1 MLSERHEIIEFPV
14 TIPIKVF
21 IHKLGSVT
29 KHWHNSLELLMVL
42 RGTIHITVDE
52 EEFTLSDDDII
63 LINSNSI
70 HEINSDGAVL
80 IALQIKLS
88 MFDKFQTD
96 LDSLIFDCNS
106 TRDDNFER
114 YNNIRFA
121 IASLIHNNAYRS
133 EGTDY
138 KNYSLSYYLVG
149 QLLDNFKLTA
159 SESLKSQQKYMDR
172 LKKII
177 TYINE
182 HYAENFSLN
191 TLAEHTGLSAPY
203 LSSFFESHM
212 GITFSKYYTK
222 LKLEHAASDLLSS
235 RDPIETVAVRNGFTE
250 SHSFVRAFKKEYG
263 ITPGAYRK
271 QQVSSG
277 KGNQPANDINYL
289 LIEPSNYLKNLTKY
303 LGSGPQ
309 YTLRPSS
316 SVNLHL
322 KTGQISVQNSICP
335 LRHTFKKFITVGCA
349 HDLLR
354 SDIQEMLKDIQKNI
368 GYEYIKF
375 HGILGD
381 DMMVVSRNE
390 KGLSFHYTLVD
401 QALDFLLSVGLKPL
415 IQFSFMPREL
425 AANPGKT
432 VFFVPYIT
440 SPPSKMEEWNLL
452 IEDMT
457 RHLIS
462 RYGLEEV
469 KSWLF
474 TLWNEPVT
482 GKKMFGFGD
491 DHLFFR
497 FYKNTY
503 DTVKNVCPELLFGTP
518 SLLYQENLGTEDWIR
533 RFFTWCCGHGCRPDF
548 LNIHYYSDII
558 PPSED
563 NFFLK
568 EAKSS
573 SFPKAADDFG
583 LFIGSLKRIF
593 RSLRADDL
601 PVYLTEWNFTMSH
614 RNLINDTSFKT
625 CYIMKNLL
633 KNYDRLDSFGYW
645 SLTDLIGE
653 NPLPEKLFHGGLG
666 IYTINGLRKGVFYA
680 FCFANMLGD
689 TLINAGEGYFI
700 TRKGRTYQII
710 TYHYIHYGDL
720 FAAGELFDI
729 TETNRYSAFDM
740 SKNLSVSLQLTDIE
754 NGDYVVVEYF
764 VNRHHGNAFDLWLQ
778 TGAAPLRT
786 KETEILRMQ
795 CVPGLYQSRL
805 YAENHT
811 LTYQAELEPLEIRF
825 AEIRPLE

>member
-14 TIPIKVF
+14 TIPLKVF

-42 RGTIHITVDE
+42 RGTIHISIDE
-52 EEFTLSDDDII
+52 EDFILSDDDII

-70 HEINSDGAVL
+70 HEIHSDGAVL

-96 LDSLIFDCNS
+96 LGALIFDCNS
-106 TRDDNFER
+106 TKDDDFER
-114 YNNIRFA
+114 YNSLRFA

-133 EGTDY
+133 DGTDY
-138 KNYSLSYYLVG
+138 MNYSLSYFLVG
-149 QLLDNFKLTA
+149 QLLDHFKLTV
-159 SESLKSQQKYMDR
+159 SDSLRSQQKYMDC

-177 TYINE
+177 TYIND

-222 LKLEHAASDLLSS
+222 LKLEHAASDLIATK
-235 RDPIETVAVRNGFTE
+235 DPIETIAVRNGFTE

-263 ITPGAYRK
+263 VTPGAYRK
-271 QQVSSG
+271 QRSTDDTGTPPV
-277 KGNQPANDINYL
+277 NDINYL

-303 LGSGPQ
+303 LNLG
-309 YTLRPSS
+309 TANTFRPSS
-316 SVNLHL
+316 SMDLQL
-322 KTGQISVQNSICP
+322 KAEQLSVQNAICP
-335 LRHTFKKFITVGCA
+335 LRHTFKKFITVGRA
-349 HDLLR
+349 KDLLC
-354 SDIQEMLKDIQKNI
+354 SDIQAMLKDIQKEI

-381 DMMVVSRNE
+381 DMMVVSRN
-390 KGLSFHYTLVD
+390 GDNLVFQYTLVD
-401 QALDFLLSVGLKPL
+401 QVLDFLLSIGLKPL

-425 AANPGKT
+425 ASNPDKT

-440 SPPSKMEEWNLL
+440 SPPAKMAEWNLL

-457 RHLIS
+457 KHLIQ
-462 RYGLEEV
+462 RYGEVEV

-491 DHLFFR
+491 DQLFFR
-497 FYKNTY
+497 FYKSTY
-503 DTVKNVCPELLFGTP
+503 DTVKKVCPDLIFGTP
-518 SLLYQENLGTEDWIR
+518 SMIYQENLGSEEWIR
-533 RFFTWCCGHGCRPDF
+533 RFITWCCDHECRPDF

-573 SFPKAADDFG
+573 SFPKNADDFG

-593 RSLRADDL
+593 RSLHTEDL
-601 PVYLTEWNFTMSH
+601 PIYLTEWNFTMSH

-645 SLTDLIGE
+645 SLTDLIEE
-653 NPLPEKLFHGGLG
+653 NPLPDKLFHGGMG
-666 IYTINGLRKGVFYA
+666 IYTMNGLRKGVFYA
-680 FCFANMLGD
+680 FYFANMLGD

-700 TRKGRTYQII
+700 TKRGTAFQII
-710 TYHYIHYGDL
+710 TYHYIHYGEL

-729 TETNRYSAFDM
+729 TETQRYSAFDM

-754 NGDYVVVEYF
+754 NGDYLVKEYF
-764 VNRHHGNAFDLWLQ
+764 VNRHYGNAFDKWIE
-778 TGAAPLRT
+778 TGAVPLT
-786 KETEILRMQ
+786 VKDTEFLRRQ

-805 YAENHT
+805 YADNHT
-811 LTYQAELEPLEIRF
+811 LTYKAELEPLEIRF
-825 AEIRPLE
+825 AEILPL